1 MMYKGVVM
9 HRTQIYF
16 EESMLQELKHK
27 ANSLGISLSAY
38 IRGVLKKDLDEKNS
52 TPKKLDFS
60 EFAGMWKD
68 LDITQESIRKKA
80 WK

>member
-1 MMYKGVVM
+1 MQ
-9 HRTQIYF
+9 RTQIYI
-16 EESMLQELKHK
+16 EETMLQELKERAK
-27 ANSLGISLSAY
+27 SLGISLSAY
-38 IRGVLKKDLDEKNS
+38 IRDVLKNDLDEKNT

-68 LDITQESIRKKA
+68 TDITQESIRKKA

>member
-1 MMYKGVVM
+1 M

-16 EESMLQELKHK
+16 EDTMLEELKQK
-27 ANSLGISLSAY
+27 ANSLGVSLSTY
-38 IRGVLKKDLDEKNS
+38 IQDVLKKDLEEKKR

-60 EFAGMWKD
+60 EFSGMWKD

-80 WK
+80 WR